1 MKFDLKEKI
10 LRLSAEEL
18 VLSASAHYGKR
29 TLDRFPEELPL
40 LPEDGR
46 VAVAYPAFSLPEL
59 RGELEA
65 RCALAETAEG
75 LTVTRRFHL
84 SSEMKETQRELHALL
99 RALGFALCYAFADS
113 RLPAF
118 RILLTDDAGVTE
130 EIAEAPDAVSVESF
144 FARLLTGLAFDATR
158 EIERVAVRLPSFLSV
173 PFPYADVREGQRDMM
188 SAVFTAAKRGET
200 LFAVA
205 PTGTG
210 KTMAALFPALRAM
223 GHGHVRKIFYLTPKN
238 TSALAAREAV
248 NLLSANG
255 MRLSALHLTAKERMC
270 ADRLQKG
277 ECGICHRRATAART
291 LRRALEDLLAQK
303 LPVVGERELALTAT
317 RHGTCPY
324 RLALA
329 YAHYADIVIGDYNYL
344 FDPYASPAA
353 LFPKGEERF
362 FLIDEAHNLPD
373 RAREMYSGS
382 LDGAFFDAAGAAYA
396 DRPDALVAV
405 ERLHRGFIKTADH
418 LLRDDVRTAE
428 DGKTYGFTKTA
439 NFPVPLAALI
449 RETADLLE
457 KERIA
462 PTEPLASEK
471 RRVRLALCTFLEKLA
486 YYDTHFV
493 TYAQREGE
501 ARLLRFFCIDPSERV
516 GERLSLGRGAVFFS
530 ATLTPVDYYRAVL
543 CGTRRSVKLEVPSPF
558 ESGALCVGI
567 MDKISVRAAARE
579 ETLPEIARIIVT
591 AMKPRRGNYM
601 VFCPSYDYMEAVAEA
616 FRKLTPKTPM
626 AVQKRNMTTAER
638 DAFLANFTEDGKGYF
653 VGFCVSGGI
662 FSEGVDLVGRRL
674 IGTVVVGVGLPGI
687 SAERELIGAYYG
699 DLSGEGKEYAYLY
712 PGLNRILQAAGR
724 VIRREED
731 RGIAVLIDDRLRDEA
746 CRRAFP
752 PSWRGLKYVGD
763 RPSLTALLTRFWE
776 EVDSEN
782 DNQRL
787 QRREK

>member
-29 TLDRFPEELPL
+29 TLDAFPSELAPR
-40 LPEDGR
+40 PEDGR
-46 VAVAYPAFSLPEL
+46 AASAYPAFSLPEFH
-59 RGELEA
+59 GELEA
-65 RCALAETAEG
+65 RAALLETEG
-75 LTVTRRFHL
+75 GVTVTRRFL
-84 SSEMKETQRELHALL
+84 LPAEMKDAKGELHALL
-99 RALGFALCYAFADS
+99 RALGYALSYAFADE

-118 RILLTDDAGVTE
+118 RIYLLHETGEEE
-130 EIAEAPDAVSVESF
+130 EITEAPDAVSIEAF
-144 FARLLTGLAFDATR
+144 FARLLTGLAFDATH
-158 EIERVAVRLPSFLSV
+158 EIERVTVRLPSFLSV
-173 PFPYADVREGQRDMM
+173 PFPYADVREGQKDMM

-210 KTMAALFPALRAM
+210 KTMAALFPALRTM
-223 GHGHVRKIFYLTPKN
+223 GHGHIRKIFYLTPKN
-238 TSALAAREAV
+238 TSAQAAREAV
-248 NLLSANG
+248 TLLSKNG
-255 MRLSALHLTAKERMC
+255 MYLSALHLTAKERMC
-270 ADRLQKG
+270 ADRQQKG
-277 ECGICHRRATAART
+277 ECGICHRRANASRT
-291 LRRALEDLLAQK
+291 LGGALADLLAQK
-303 LPVVGERELALTAT
+303 LPVVGERELAAAAT

-329 YAHYADIVIGDYNYL
+329 YAGYADIVIGDYNYL
-344 FDPYASPAA
+344 FDPYASPDA
-353 LFPKGEERF
+353 LFPRGEERL

-373 RAREMYSGS
+373 RAREMYSGT
-382 LDGAFFDAAGAAYA
+382 LDDAFFETARAAYA
-396 DRPDALVAV
+396 TRPDALSALD
-405 ERLHRGFIKTADH
+405 RLYRGFVKTADH
-418 LLRDDVRTAE
+418 LLRDDIRTAE
-428 DGKTYGFTKTA
+428 DGKIYGFTKTA
-439 NFPVPLAALI
+439 NFPTPLEELV
-449 RETADLLE
+449 RETVSRLE
-457 KERIA
+457 KEKLAPSEASAGDARRI
-462 PTEPLASEK
+462 
-471 RRVRLALCTFLEKLA
+471 RLFLTSFLEKLGF
-486 YYDTHFV
+486 YDTHFV

-516 GERLSLGRGAVFFS
+516 GERLALGRGAVFFS

-543 CGTRRSVKLEVPSPF
+543 CGGRRSVKLEVPSPF

-616 FRKLTPKTPM
+616 FRKLTPKTPT
-626 AVQKRNMTTAER
+626 AVQKRHMTTAER
-638 DAFLANFTEDGKGYF
+638 DAFLANFTEDGKGYC

-746 CRRAFP
+746 CRRVFP
-752 PSWRGLKYVGD
+752 ASWRGLKYVGD

-776 EVDSEN
+776 DVDREN
-782 DNQRL
+782 DN
-787 QRREK
+787 